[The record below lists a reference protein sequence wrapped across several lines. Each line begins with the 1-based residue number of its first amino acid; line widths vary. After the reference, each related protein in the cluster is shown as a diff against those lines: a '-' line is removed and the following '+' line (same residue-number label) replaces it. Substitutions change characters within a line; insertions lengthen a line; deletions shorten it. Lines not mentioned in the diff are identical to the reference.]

1 MAPSDTRIAAIAA
14 EQFHAHGITSTGV
27 DTVSRAAGISKRTLY
42 ERFGSKDALI
52 AAAYDTLDGPV
63 FEMFT
68 GPAEATADDPRAQ
81 IDRLFAQLEVMV
93 ALPEFRGCPFA
104 NASSEL
110 ADPSHPAHA
119 IVRRHKERLRRWIR
133 ARARAAGAT
142 DPEGLSRRLMVVFA
156 GGQAQAL
163 VLRSVQPATD
173 ARTAARALVDT
184 SVADSMADDGRN
196 A

>member
-1 MAPSDTRIAAIAA
+1 MAHTDARIAAIAA

-27 DTVSRAAGISKRTLY
+27 DALCSAAGISKRTLY

-52 AAAYDTLDGPV
+52 AAAYDSLDEPV

-68 GPAEATADDPRAQ
+68 GPAEAAAADPRGQ
-81 IDRLFAQLEVMV
+81 IDRLFGQLEIMV
-93 ALPEFRGCPFA
+93 GLPEFRGCPFA

-110 ADPSHPAHA
+110 ADPAHPAHA
-119 IVRRHKERLRRWIR
+119 VVRRHKERLRRWIR
-133 ARARAAGAT
+133 LRARDAGTA
-142 DPEGLSRRLMVVFA
+142 DPETLSRRLMVVFA

-173 ARTAARALVDT
+173 ARAVARTLVDAAI
-184 SVADSMADDGRN
+184 ADS
-196 A
+196 